1 MLSGVWTP
9 LSFGY
14 GRYRCLAGFAPP
26 LALILCVL
34 PGKPSLVS
42 PCCYL
47 STNCASSYL
56 PVLARIGAFAGF
68 FCIAAVHLLR

>member
-26 LALILCVL
+26 LALILCML
-34 PGKPSLVS
+34 LGKPSLVS
-42 PCCYL
+42 PWCYL
-47 STNCASSYL
+47 SIYRARSVFYVFCH
-56 PVLARIGAFAGF
+56 VLRVFVF
-68 FCIAAVHLLR
+68 FRFAAVHFY